1 MTDTEFAIRNNFQI
15 LPSSCRP
22 CTWPP
27 AHLQHCASSSPQIP
41 FLPTAHYNWS
51 VLVDVQDIFF
61 LVLCFYLLWKPCN
74 IFINCQF
81 CVDKDAWSLKQ
92 QKNIIS
98 SKSLNIYLNISCN
111 RFIFGV
117 FVNTW
122 TVVRKV
128 VPNRGS
134 LSALLFPWIWV
145 RITWSSSGFR
155 AIYEIWNHV
164 THYRPA
170 FNSLFIQNSP
180 QYKSTCRKNSF
191 SIPWS
196 TSYHPSLT
204 QNVSTPGHSL
214 AR

>member
-1 MTDTEFAIRNNFQI
+1 MTSKLYLLHIAPVLGRLLICNTVHRLHRRFHFCQLHIRIDQYWWM
-15 LPSSCRP
+15 CR
-22 CTWPP
+22 
-27 AHLQHCASSSPQIP
+27 
-41 FLPTAHYNWS
+41 
-51 VLVDVQDIFF
+51 IFS
-61 LVLCFYLLWKPCN
+61 VLCFYLLWKPCN

-92 QKNIIS
+92 QKNIITS
-98 SKSLNIYLNISCN
+98 TKSFNIYLNLSCN

-145 RITWSSSGFR
+145 RITWTSSGFR
-155 AIYEIWNHV
+155 AICEIWNHV

-204 QNVSTPGHSL
+204 QNVSTPGRSS
-214 AR
+214 ASN